1 VPFPATEEASTID
14 LAVVGP
20 DRFGECNLV
29 EEQCT
34 RQAQGAAQMVGP
46 RENGDVVTQRIN
58 NIVSRVQRGCSNRS
72 RPFNSLPPRD
82 SHELGRIRILH
93 SIEVRNKNKLTELT
107 WPTSSVEADLPRRRY
122 HPLSFRSGQH
132 TA

>member
-1 VPFPATEEASTID
+1 MHDLD

-82 SHELGRIRILH
+82 SHELGRIRDPSLDRGKKQEQIDGIDLADVFGG
-93 SIEVRNKNKLTELT
+93 SR
-107 WPTSSVEADLPRRRY
+107 PTPA
-122 HPLSFRSGQH
+122 
-132 TA
+132 